1 MVTIAVYIMIR
12 EPVVV
17 SSSTCSLVG
26 SHGVLYM
33 ALYLCVALVPAIGV
47 SVSRS
52 AEGRFGAPGARITD
66 PTNCADQE
74 PRCEHRTLIGGQ
86 QGKPLDDTLGI
97 ATGRSLLK
105 AGWPHRPARL
115 DVRTAFL
122 H

>member
-1 MVTIAVYIMIR
+1 
-12 EPVVV
+12 
-17 SSSTCSLVG
+17 
-26 SHGVLYM
+26 M

-47 SVSRS
+47 SVSRC

-66 PTNCADQE
+66 PTNSADQE

-105 AGWPHRPARL
+105 AGWPHRHARL

-122 H
+122 HLARCFSDAAERGAPKPGKGTADE